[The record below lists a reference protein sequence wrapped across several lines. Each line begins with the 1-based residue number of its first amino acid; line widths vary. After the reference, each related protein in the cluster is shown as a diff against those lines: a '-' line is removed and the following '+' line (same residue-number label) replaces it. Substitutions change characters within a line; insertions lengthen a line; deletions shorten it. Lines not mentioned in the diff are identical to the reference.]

1 MQDIHFIVQGK
12 GGVGKSFIASL
23 LAQFFAEHK
32 STDVMCFDTDP
43 VNQTFSR
50 YQALNVQTIDILD
63 EHNNI
68 DGSKFDVL
76 MNTLLTENGSAI
88 VDNGAA
94 TFIPLMSYLKE
105 NDAIDMLKDSG
116 AEVYFHIPIQGGQG
130 LNDTLAGLIS
140 IVHSLPVKIVV
151 WLNHHMGAIRLDDQ
165 VFTDSKI
172 YQNNTEKIVHV
183 INIEE
188 RNPDTFGKDIKRM
201 TENHLTIGEVFSSS
215 DFQLMS
221 KQRIKIFYKNIA
233 KQLASMPV
241 FQVETETIDERI

>member
-1 MQDIHFIVQGK
+1 MKDIHFIVQGK
-12 GGVGKSFIASL
+12 GGVGKSFIAGL
-23 LAQFFAEHK
+23 LAQFFHENK
-32 STDVMCFDTDP
+32 NDVLCFDTDP

-68 DGSKFDVL
+68 DSGKFDIL
-76 MNTLLTENGSAI
+76 MNTLLTKNGSAI
-88 VDNGAA
+88 IDNGAA

-105 NDAIDMLKDSG
+105 NDAIGMLQESG

-140 IVHSLPVKIVV
+140 ILEALPVKIVV
-151 WLNHHMGAIRLDDQ
+151 WLNHHMGEILLNGQAFKES
-165 VFTDSKI
+165 VI
-172 YQNNTEKIVHV
+172 YSRNAEKIIHV

-188 RNPDTFGKDIKRM
+188 RNPDTFGKDIKHM
-201 TENHLTIGEVFSSS
+201 TEKHLTIAEVLASS

-221 KQRIKIFYKNIA
+221 KQRIRIFYRSIA
-233 KQLASMPV
+233 EQLSSMEIFKTMYEP
-241 FQVETETIDERI
+241 EMA